1 MVEVHYATTVC
12 HADKVHDLCLFNY
25 RNMNLSSNAEC
36 HIAVQQSTLFV
47 LII

>member
-1 MVEVHYATTVC
+1 MVEVLDATTEC
-12 HADKVHDLCLFNY
+12 QADKVHDLCLFNY
-25 RNMNLSSNAEC
+25 RNMNLSSNVEC